1 MLTKPTAANG
11 GRQQQQQAA
20 QHRHPPSSTWLSNGQ
35 QQQHQPPQ
43 QGTPP
48 PPTAGRAAPGG
59 KAAGAENG
67 RKISANPALLP
78 KVSTTSSTAAAA
90 VPSGPKWSSS
100 SSTAAAVAGGRPR
113 PPPTQRTTSRDSASA
128 APDRKVSKQSSGSR
142 GTARSAVTSKRPELR
157 RAVLLANAEEHS
169 HPDGLFKKGGPHAM
183 SAFRRLSRADFPFK
197 RASDRMHMDSVK
209 QIMEKFERHS
219 TIHGICHASLAP
231 NKGWRRFWLAVFAV
245 CFLILVIQVIYL
257 IIKFFGYPKTVDLD
271 LKFENAPFPSVTVCN
286 LNPYKA
292 SVIDRDASV
301 QATMN
306 AFQNILE
313 ETGRS
318 EGVAAAIASSTAV
331 RRKRRQ
337 LQKKARETKNF
348 ERRYLQVYA
357 QCYCELSRLSAERK
371 RGSCFAAYKGNVS
384 LSFGV
389 DTQLHNYHPTK
400 CLCQLDWITRT
411 LWPCF
416 PYNTWK
422 EHICIECVDQ
432 LGHCPMRFPAYTIAN
447 GEENDGQQKQ
457 ANKANGSGN
466 KTRKSNGRRRKNGR
480 GNADPSL
487 ITAEDKQHQQQ
498 HEQQRHGHQQQK
510 ISMVQSLE
518 EGMDLCV
525 CHQDYNHCV
534 QNNINGEIPEV
545 LPTADLAMLDFM
557 RHFVED
563 QNQWGSGGRMRADG
577 VPTTTQTPEIVQA
590 MGFEE
595 LKDEIAIKSR
605 ARENL
610 MFAVEEK
617 PKEERIKLSQAKDEL
632 ILKCS
637 FNQYDCDI
645 KKDFKLYYDPTYGNC
660 YTFNWDRDA
669 MVTAHRAG
677 ANYGLRVMLYANVS
691 EYLPT
696 SEAVGFRITVHDK
709 WTVPFADAFGYN
721 APTGFMS
728 SFGVRMKKF
737 FRLEPPYGHCS
748 EGGENSESYI
758 YKGYSYSIEGCHRSC
773 TQNEVIRIC
782 GCADPLYPV
791 PENARSCKVSDP
803 VARDCIKN
811 TSRMLGDLIATGAL
825 RNCKCHQPCRET
837 AYEVTYSAARW
848 PSGTTKLMECESGD
862 NMCMEKYRTNAALV
876 QVFYEELNY
885 ETLSESVAY
894 SLTSLFADLGGLTG
908 LWIGIS
914 VVSVLEVFQ
923 LIWFCT
929 DYHRNKK
936 KQQQLQHVA
945 SIQKKRSTTSSI
957 SSSVH
962 KGSVRSRKSTKS
974 LMKAA
979 SVQSDGTVVPPVAVV
994 IQEETDEEE
1003 QNNSSSSSSRSPKRS
1018 TGGGRYLAPGE
1029 DLPCTCLYGQRGQ
1042 IVFMKPLCPF
1052 HGYMVRRASIYSS
1065 NDELGEGEDEDG
1077 QREGE
1082 GGEEGEKK
1090 RESRSSTSTSS
1101 SNAGGEGAK
1110 GGDKGGEWRP
1120 LRPQEATDRGGNVSD
1135 YDQLG

>member
-1 MLTKPTAANG
+1 MMKDGRTETALVGLEEEEEDDDANGHMEEEDENSRMIPKAANG
-11 GRQQQQQAA
+11 SRSQQQPHQQAA
-20 QHRHPPSSTWLSNGQ
+20 LSSSSLTNPTHPQHE
-35 QQQHQPPQ
+35 
-43 QGTPP
+43 GTPP
-48 PPTAGRAAPGG
+48 PTRRRPAERQISENSSGAGSV
-59 KAAGAENG
+59 K
-67 RKISANPALLP
+67 RKISTNPYP
-78 KVSTTSSTAAAA
+78 KFSTSSTPNAAPKASTQYSA
-90 VPSGPKWSSS
+90 NVPS
-100 SSTAAAVAGGRPR
+100 RPR
-113 PPPTQRTTSRDSASA
+113 PKRTTSENSAGAGSA
-128 APDRKVSKQSSGSR
+128 AGDGRKESKQSVDSR
-142 GTARSAVTSKRPELR
+142 GTTVTVRNEANRPKRTPAELR
-157 RAVLLANAEEHS
+157 RTVLLANAEHS
-169 HPDGLFKKGGPHAM
+169 HPKGGPHAM
-183 SAFRRLSRADFPFK
+183 NAFRRLSRADFPFK

-209 QIMEKFERHS
+209 KIMEKFERHS

-231 NKGWRRFWLAVFAV
+231 NKRWRRFWLAVFAV
-245 CFLILVIQVIYL
+245 CFLILVIQVVYL

-292 SVIDRDASV
+292 SVIDRDESV

-318 EGVAAAIASSTAV
+318 EGVAAAIASSAAV

-357 QCYCELSRLSAERK
+357 QCYCELSRLSAERR

-389 DTQLHNYHPTK
+389 DSQLHNYHPTK

-432 LGHCPMRFPAYTIAN
+432 LGHCPMRFPAYTIAPAGPN
-447 GEENDGQQKQ
+447 GDQINSTTNNN
-457 ANKANGSGN
+457 NKVRRN
-466 KTRKSNGRRRKNGR
+466 NGRRRKN
-480 GNADPSL
+480 DPKNVEQPS
-487 ITAEDKQHQQQ
+487 QQQ
-498 HEQQRHGHQQQK
+498 QQQQRVN
-510 ISMVQSLE
+510 MVQSLE
-518 EGMDLCV
+518 DGMDLCV

-545 LPTADLAMLDFM
+545 LPNADLNTLNFM
-557 RHFVED
+557 QIFVDSPLGQRGE
-563 QNQWGSGGRMRADG
+563 NRMK
-577 VPTTTQTPEIVQA
+577 TMTTQAPEIVQA

-617 PKEERIKLSQAKDEL
+617 PKEERIKMSQQKDEL

-645 KKDFKLYYDPTYGNC
+645 KKDFKLFYDPTFGNC
-660 YTFNWDRDA
+660 YTFNWNRDA
-669 MVTAHRAG
+669 HVTAHRAG

-709 WTVPFADAFGYN
+709 WIVPFADAFGYN
-721 APTGFMS
+721 APTGFI
-728 SFGVRMKKF
+728 
-737 FRLEPPYGHCS
+737 
-748 EGGENSESYI
+748 EGGEKSETYI

-791 PENARSCKVSDP
+791 PDNAYSCKVSDP

-825 RNCKCHQPCRET
+825 KNCKCHQPCRET

-848 PSGTTKLMECESGD
+848 PSGTTKLMECESSD
-862 NMCMEKYRTNAALV
+862 NLCMEKYRTNAAMV

-914 VVSVLEVFQ
+914 LVSILEVFQ
-923 LIWFCT
+923 LIWFCL
-929 DYHRNKK
+929 DFYRNKK
-936 KQQQLQHVA
+936 KQQQQGA
-945 SIQKKRSTTSSI
+945 TAIPKKQSTTSSA
-957 SSSVH
+957 SSLHRTSM
-962 KGSVRSRKSTKS
+962 RSRKSTKS
-974 LMKAA
+974 SMKVA
-979 SVQSDGTVVPPVAVV
+979 SVQGDIVPPVSVV
-994 IQEETDEEE
+994 IQEETDEE
-1003 QNNSSSSSSRSPKRS
+1003 QQSAKSSSSDSSQSPKRS
-1018 TGGGRYLAPGE
+1018 KGSTGRYLAPGE

-1052 HGYMVRRASIYSS
+1052 HGWGSI
-1065 NDELGEGEDEDG
+1065 L
-1077 QREGE
+1077 
-1082 GGEEGEKK
+1082 
-1090 RESRSSTSTSS
+1090 
-1101 SNAGGEGAK
+1101 
-1110 GGDKGGEWRP
+1110 
-1120 LRPQEATDRGGNVSD
+1120 
-1135 YDQLG
+1135 